1 MTPRTLT
8 EPEAWREIARRIVKE
23 NPCWHGGEWR
33 GYGMYTLVFALYSTG
48 AVTKATAQAMEAR
61 VASHLLSSAMQMDGT
76 ANSRALAALWLALEA
91 EEEGV

>member
-1 MTPRTLT
+1 MTPRTMT
-8 EPEAWREIARRIVKE
+8 EPEAWREIARRIV
-23 NPCWHGGEWR
+23 GGEWW
-33 GYGMYTLVFALYSTG
+33 GYFMYTTVFALYSTG

-91 EEEGV
+91 EEEGA